1 MPLQKYIYLIISL
14 IILLVFPFAEVQ
26 SKATE
31 FAAPDSTRVNYLS
44 QNEISLSDSVINYG
58 KLFIN
63 TPYHYGSPGTSSFDC
78 SGFTSYVYR
87 NFGYNLERSSIDQ
100 SKQFNPVERT
110 QLKAGD
116 LVFFSGRRR
125 SKNVGHV
132 GIVVSAKE
140 NGEFNF
146 IHAAVHHG
154 VTISSSTEAYYTKRF
169 LKASRVIGASPI
181 LTVFHKI
188 MTKGFKSESEA
199 PKQAQ
204 VQAKT
209 SAPALYQAP
218 AQQTVVKQTKRIVP
232 AEYHKVKS
240 GETLSSIAQK
250 YGLTVAEL
258 KKKNNIK
265 GNKLS
270 LKQRIKVKDEETIIE
285 NVNVPTNN
293 APRMAE
299 NLSSKAESSK
309 AADQDASKSHA
320 SHTVKK
326 GETLSSIAKMY
337 NMSVSELRRM
347 SNLPKGKIHSGQEL
361 LLSAQPGSD
370 RNIETAKVEAPQK
383 GTTHKVVSGESLF
396 SIAKQYNMT
405 VEDLKKIN
413 NILNGKIRP
422 GQELKL
428 VQQPEQTKNIEVAKV
443 ETPQKGTTHKVVS
456 GESLF
461 SIAKQYNMS
470 VEDLKKINNL
480 PKGKIRPGQELKLA
494 QQTEQ
499 PKPAKNVEVA
509 KVETPR
515 KGTTHRVASGESL
528 YSISKMYNVSVDDLK
543 KINNLPKGKIRPGQ
557 ELKLVQD
564 NDNATKNI
572 AVEKSNNTK
581 QVEKS
586 ETAGKTISYKVK
598 KGESLISI
606 AKDNNIS
613 VEDLKKMNNMTDS
626 KIRFG
631 QELKLTQS
639 NDKPKGKGS
648 KTENAPQ
655 SIQHKVKSG
664 ESFYSIAKTYGCT
677 MEELKEWNKNSGGKI
692 KIGQQVIIYPKG
704 N

>member
-31 FAAPDSTRVNYLS
+31 FAASDSTRVNYLS

-116 LVFFSGRRR
+116 LVFFSGRKR

-188 MTKGFKSESEA
+188 MTKGFKSEPEA

-204 VQAKT
+204 VQTKT
-209 SAPALYQAP
+209 SLPALSS
-218 AQQTVVKQTKRIVP
+218 QQSVVKQTKRVVP

-270 LKQRIKVKDEETIIE
+270 LKQRIKVKDEETIVE
-285 NVNVPTNN
+285 NINVPVNN
-293 APRMAE
+293 APRI
-299 NLSSKAESSK
+299 AESSK
-309 AADQDASKSHA
+309 ATDQDALKSHT

-337 NMSVSELRRM
+337 NMSVAELRRIN
-347 SNLPKGKIHSGQEL
+347 NLPKGKIHSGQEL
-361 LLSAQPGSD
+361 LLNVQPGSD
-370 RNIETAKVEAPQK
+370 KNTETAKAEVPQK
-383 GTTHKVVSGESLF
+383 TSIHKVVSGESLF
-396 SIAKQYNMT
+396 SIAKENNMT

-413 NILNGKIRP
+413 NIPNGKIRP

-428 VQQPEQTKNIEVAKV
+428 VQQPEQTKNVEVAKV
-443 ETPQKGTTHKVVS
+443 ETPQKGATHKVVS

-480 PKGKIRPGQELKLA
+480 PKGKIKPGQELKLA

-499 PKPAKNVEVA
+499 PKPAKNIEVA

-515 KGTTHRVASGESL
+515 KGATHKVASGESL

-557 ELKLVQD
+557 ELKIVQD

-572 AVEKSNNTK
+572 AAEKSNNTK
-581 QVEKS
+581 QVEKT

-648 KTENAPQ
+648 KAESTPQ

-664 ESFYSIAKTYGCT
+664 ESFYSIAKKYGCT

>member
-31 FAAPDSTRVNYLS
+31 FAASDSTRVNYLS

-116 LVFFSGRRR
+116 LVFFSGRKR

-188 MTKGFKSESEA
+188 MTKGFKSEPEA

-209 SAPALYQAP
+209 SLPALS
-218 AQQTVVKQTKRIVP
+218 AQQSVVKQTKRVVP

-270 LKQRIKVKDEETIIE
+270 LKQRIKVKDEETIVE
-285 NVNVPTNN
+285 NINVPVNN
-293 APRMAE
+293 APRI
-299 NLSSKAESSK
+299 AESSK
-309 AADQDASKSHA
+309 ATDQDASKSHT

-337 NMSVSELRRM
+337 NMSVAELRRIN
-347 SNLPKGKIHSGQEL
+347 NLPKGKIHSGQEL
-361 LLSAQPGSD
+361 LLNVQPGSD
-370 RNIETAKVEAPQK
+370 KNTETAKAEVPQK
-383 GTTHKVVSGESLF
+383 TSTHKVVSGESLF
-396 SIAKQYNMT
+396 SIAKENNMT

-413 NILNGKIRP
+413 NIPNGKIRP

-428 VQQPEQTKNIEVAKV
+428 VQQPEQTKNVEVAKV
-443 ETPQKGTTHKVVS
+443 ETPQKGATHKVVS

-480 PKGKIRPGQELKLA
+480 PKGKIKPGQELKLA

-499 PKPAKNVEVA
+499 PKPAKNIEVA
-509 KVETPR
+509 KVEIPR
-515 KGTTHRVASGESL
+515 KGATHKVASGESL

-543 KINNLPKGKIRPGQ
+543 KINNLAKGKIRPGQ
-557 ELKLVQD
+557 ELKIVQD

-572 AVEKSNNTK
+572 AAEKSNNTK

-586 ETAGKTISYKVK
+586 ENAGKTISYKVK

-648 KTENAPQ
+648 KAESAPQ

-664 ESFYSIAKTYGCT
+664 ESFYSIAKKYGCT